1 MKLQVKI
8 KTIGEERKGVS
19 SRTGDDWRGRC
30 LLLGWQ
36 ENREDGNVMTHY
48 QRAMVFDRQLEKFE
62 QEFQPGDDALV
73 DVSFSSTDTR
83 SGYYR
88 NEVHIMNI
96 QKMSD
101 SETGKGV
108 AL

>member
-1 MKLQVKI
+1 MKLKVKI
-8 KTIGEERKGVS
+8 KTIGEERSGVS
-19 SRTGDDWRGRC
+19 SRTGDGWRGRC

-36 ENREDGNVMTHY
+36 EEREGGNVLAHY
-48 QRAMVFDRQLEKFE
+48 QRAMVFDRQLEQIE
-62 QEFQPGDDALV
+62 RDFQPGDDALV

-88 NEVHIMNI
+88 NEVHIMSI
-96 QKMSD
+96 QKISD
-101 SETGKGV
+101 SEAGKGV

>member
-1 MKLQVKI
+1 MKLKVKI

-88 NEVHIMNI
+88 NEVHIMSI
-96 QKMSD
+96 QKISGTMA
-101 SETGKGV
+101 GKGV

>member
-19 SRTGDDWRGRC
+19 SRTGDEWRSRC
-30 LLLGWQ
+30 LLLSWQ
-36 ENREDGNVMTHY
+36 EKREDGNELSHF
-48 QRAMVFDRQLEKFE
+48 QRAVAFGQIVKQVE
-62 QEFQPGDDALV
+62 QGFKVGDDALV